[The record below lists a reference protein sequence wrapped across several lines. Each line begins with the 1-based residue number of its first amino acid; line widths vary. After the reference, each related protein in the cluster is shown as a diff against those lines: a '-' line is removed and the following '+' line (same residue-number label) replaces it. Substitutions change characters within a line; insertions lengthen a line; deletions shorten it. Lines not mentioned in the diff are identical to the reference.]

1 LQSSHNRARHFWAF
15 LSVIFITV
23 MLRPAVSGVG
33 PILGDISHSL
43 KISATQTSLLASLP
57 VLCFGLGAFA
67 SPWLSK
73 RFGLTRSFT
82 LVLVLLTLGIALR
95 PWFGFNFL
103 LLASVL
109 VTLGIAVSNV
119 LFPSMIRAEFPNNI
133 ARMTALY
140 TTLLA
145 VFASVA
151 ATVAVPL
158 EQALGGWQGSIFF
171 WAIPGVFA
179 IVAWLMTA
187 REVAQAQPAVVE
199 VATGD
204 RHVWVHPITWSLV
217 GFFGLQSMNF
227 YCVLNWLPAVLQER
241 GFSQAEA
248 GGLLGLVTVV
258 GVPFGMLIT
267 ANLKRFKNI
276 SVLALVIS
284 LVTAFGLALL
294 LGPGPWA
301 VTGGIV
307 AGLGLACS
315 FPLALAL
322 IALKAHNE
330 QQTTLLSTIAQ
341 GVGYLIAA
349 VGTFAMGLSFSVTG
363 SWQVGIS
370 FLSVSAV
377 VQALIGLYA
386 GGKRTL

>member
-1 LQSSHNRARHFWAF
+1 MQNSHNRKRHFWAF

-33 PILGDISHSL
+33 PILGDISQSL
-43 KISATQTSLLASLP
+43 RISATQTSLLASLP
-57 VLCFGLGAFA
+57 VLCFGVGAFA

-73 RFGLTRSFT
+73 RFGLARSFT
-82 LVLVLLTLGIALR
+82 MVLILLTVGIALR
-95 PWFGFNFL
+95 PWFGFSFL

-171 WAIPGVFA
+171 WAIPGVLA

-187 REVAQAQPAVVE
+187 REVAQAQPKVVE

-204 RHVWVHPITWSLV
+204 RHVWAHPITWSLV

-227 YCVLNWLPAVLQER
+227 YCVLNWLPSVLQER

-267 ANLKRFKNI
+267 ANLKRFKNT
-276 SVLALVIS
+276 SLLALVIS
-284 LVTAFGLALL
+284 LVTASGLSLL
-294 LGPGPWA
+294 LGAGAWA
-301 VTGGIV
+301 VTGGVV

-349 VGTFAMGLSFSVTG
+349 VGTFLMGLSFSLTG
-363 SWQVGIS
+363 SWHVGIA
-370 FLSVSAV
+370 FLAVSAV

-386 GGKRTL
+386 GSKRTL

>member
-1 LQSSHNRARHFWAF
+1 LQSSHNRTRHFWAF

-33 PILGDISHSL
+33 PILGDISQSL

-57 VLCFGLGAFA
+57 VLCFGVGAFA

-82 LVLVLLTLGIALR
+82 MVLVLLTVGIALR

-204 RHVWVHPITWSLV
+204 SHVWVHPITWSLV

-267 ANLKRFKNI
+267 ANLKRFKNT
-276 SVLALVIS
+276 SLLALVIS
-284 LVTAFGLALL
+284 LVTATGLALL
-294 LGPGPWA
+294 LGPGAWA

-349 VGTFAMGLSFSVTG
+349 VGTFLMGLSFSLTG
-363 SWQVGIS
+363 SWQVGIA
-370 FLSVSAV
+370 FLAVSAV
-377 VQALIGLYA
+377 VQSLIGLYA

>member
-1 LQSSHNRARHFWAF
+1 MQSSHNRTRHFWAF

-33 PILGDISHSL
+33 PILGDISQSL

-57 VLCFGLGAFA
+57 VLCFGVGAFA

-82 LVLVLLTLGIALR
+82 MVLVLLTVGIALR

-204 RHVWVHPITWSLV
+204 SHVWVHPITWSLV

-267 ANLKRFKNI
+267 ANLKRFKNT
-276 SVLALVIS
+276 SLLALVIS
-284 LVTAFGLALL
+284 LVTATGLALL
-294 LGPGPWA
+294 LGPGAWA

-349 VGTFAMGLSFSVTG
+349 VGTFLMGLSFSLTG
-363 SWQVGIS
+363 SWQVGIA
-370 FLSVSAV
+370 FLAVSAV
-377 VQALIGLYA
+377 VQSLIGLYA